1 MSNSHNNDTSDPTPD
16 SVLNWFSSRLEPHE
30 RIELLSS
37 LLLNCAPLEL
47 RFLAT
52 WSAAAADAG
61 AGTIELR
68 EAEARVNSPAEL
80 LRLTEPEAGG
90 SGGGAVVD
98 AALCRLTLAL
108 ALVRPDNAD
117 CGRLLADWLAR
128 LDLQRAT
135 NAAGDASGGND
146 GGLLRHACLV
156 GALAL
161 RQPALP
167 FASRLRMLPVQR
179 ALASRLAL
187 ARDSNPEAV
196 CCSDCTLRQSGAAA
210 AASTTPTVAGHR
222 LRSRSAT
229 AVTTAAADESAW
241 LGTAPPL
248 PPMITALM
256 QHWRQRRLSDATEL
270 DVEAR
275 RPPGSRPKKQ
285 RTGTAAYPGLCLRQA
300 SLATPTHSAPV
311 GSVGL
316 DAPFCIHATLW
327 PGSVRSEI
335 VRSLSDLLALYAKVQ
350 PHLRTQQA
358 ARIPL
363 LDGLLN
369 RGKLASRL
377 SAESVTSAVQMLL
390 RLLVELPEPVRRS
403 ADIVEFFSARRPPR
417 PPQPPTVAHSRASS
431 DSAAAKPGLMLQF
444 QSLTVGSVG
453 YTGEGTAVYP
463 ACHYGQDYQ
472 SKLLTWLKTHRMHK
486 YFDRLRKYSFE
497 QLLAID
503 RPTLEAL
510 EFTQGAIKK
519 LLGMLE
525 RVRQDR
531 QAFDCPSRSSGSP
544 CSSGACSEEEL
555 QMHGLLRSPP
565 QQQHQAMLRKQQMVQ
580 QQQQQQHRMLGPLPL
595 PLPLQPPM
603 PPHLQHPQQLKQQ
616 QQQQQQQQRQP
627 LRYNSGVSRASGS
640 PA

>member
-1 MSNSHNNDTSDPTPD
+1 
-16 SVLNWFSSRLEPHE
+16 
-30 RIELLSS
+30 IILS
-37 LLLNCAPLEL
+37 
-47 RFLAT
+47 
-52 WSAAAADAG
+52 
-61 AGTIELR
+61 
-68 EAEARVNSPAEL
+68 
-80 LRLTEPEAGG
+80 
-90 SGGGAVVD
+90 
-98 AALCRLTLAL
+98 
-108 ALVRPDNAD
+108 
-117 CGRLLADWLAR
+117 
-128 LDLQRAT
+128 
-135 NAAGDASGGND
+135 
-146 GGLLRHACLV
+146 CL
-156 GALAL
+156 
-161 RQPALP
+161 
-167 FASRLRMLPVQR
+167 F
-179 ALASRLAL
+179 
-187 ARDSNPEAV
+187 
-196 CCSDCTLRQSGAAA
+196 
-210 AASTTPTVAGHR
+210 PTVKTQ
-222 LRSRSAT
+222 S
-229 AVTTAAADESAW
+229 
-241 LGTAPPL
+241 
-248 PPMITALM
+248 
-256 QHWRQRRLSDATEL
+256 Q
-270 DVEAR
+270 
-275 RPPGSRPKKQ
+275 
-285 RTGTAAYPGLCLRQA
+285 
-300 SLATPTHSAPV
+300 
-311 GSVGL
+311 
-316 DAPFCIHATLW
+316 
-327 PGSVRSEI
+327 
-335 VRSLSDLLALYAKVQ
+335 VQ

-580 QQQQQQHRMLGPLPL
+580 QQQQQQL

-616 QQQQQQQQRQP
+616 QQQQQQQQ
-627 LRYNSGVSRASGS
+627 
-640 PA
+640 